1 MSDDTRER
9 RKRVCF
15 VIPSLAGGGAERV
28 AVQILNALDPERW
41 DRSMFLF
48 ERSGPYLADVS
59 STIRLEAAAAPSR
72 AGRWRALRRFARV
85 VRPDVVVAFL
95 SYLSVLSATRAAG
108 VAARVVFDVE
118 TPVSAFLTDADYR
131 WSSRL
136 NRALFTAAMRVG
148 CASADQIVAT
158 SQGVADD
165 LVGSFGADPMRVRIL
180 PNPVDLAG
188 VASAAME
195 PIDAA
200 MAARWTHPVVVA
212 AGRLAEAKNYPL
224 LIEAFGI
231 LRERV
236 PASLFILGQGDQ
248 EPALREVIRVRGLS
262 DVVHLCGFQSNP
274 WKYIARADVF
284 ALTSRYEGFGNVLV
298 EAMACGVPVVATS
311 SPGTRDIVRSGAD
324 GLLVERHEP
333 AAVAAALAQIL
344 SDSALRQ
351 RMSDTARRGAERFR
365 TESVALA
372 YDRVFTEVLA

>member
-1 MSDDTRER
+1 
-9 RKRVCF
+9 
-15 VIPSLAGGGAERV
+15 
-28 AVQILNALDPERW
+28 
-41 DRSMFLF
+41 
-48 ERSGPYLADVS
+48 
-59 STIRLEAAAAPSR
+59 
-72 AGRWRALRRFARV
+72 
-85 VRPDVVVAFL
+85 
-95 SYLSVLSATRAAG
+95 
-108 VAARVVFDVE
+108 
-118 TPVSAFLTDADYR
+118 
-131 WSSRL
+131 L

-236 PASLFILGQGDQ
+236 PASLFILGQGNQ